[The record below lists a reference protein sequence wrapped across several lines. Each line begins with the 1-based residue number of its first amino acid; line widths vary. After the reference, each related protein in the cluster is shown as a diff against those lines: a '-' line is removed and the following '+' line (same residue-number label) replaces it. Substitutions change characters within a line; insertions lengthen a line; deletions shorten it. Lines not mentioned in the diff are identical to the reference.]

1 MIRRHNAKKAALR
14 GGLFC
19 IVFEAAISGF
29 GLLRMS
35 GRSEALQPGLHRGS
49 GHGQIQ
55 PDIALSVACKQAVAA
70 LQQDA
75 GFVGKEV
82 RQVLFFWA
90 IFKKA

>member
-1 MIRRHNAKKAALR
+1 MIRRHNAIKAALR
-14 GGLFC
+14 GGLYC
-19 IVFEAAISGF
+19 IAFEAAISVF
-29 GLLRMS
+29 GLLRMN
-35 GRSEALQPGLHRGS
+35 GRCDALQPGVHRGS

-55 PDIALSVACKQAVAA
+55 PDIALSVAYKQAVAA

-90 IFKKA
+90 ILKKA